1 MRQIFG
7 LIIATLAS
15 AATVDPL
22 IALPG
27 VYYIKCLSLPLHFM
41 TPCGFLSNIHSQ
53 ITRRLVS
60 VNLGVSTLSFEIIA
74 THKIKMSHNGAR
86 ACYWARC
93 RPSNWPR
100 SMSCPWGDVTFGQ
113 LRELV

>member
-22 IALPG
+22 KALSG
-27 VYYIKCLSLPLHFM
+27 VYYIKCLSLPLQFM

-53 ITRRLVS
+53 RTRQLVS

-74 THKIKMSHNGAR
+74 THKIKMSH
-86 ACYWARC
+86 
-93 RPSNWPR
+93 
-100 SMSCPWGDVTFGQ
+100 
-113 LRELV
+113 